1 MRARKKKNTIPRLER
16 CSEYLT
22 EQIVSETGR
31 YFYIEI
37 GCGKGKFITSLA
49 ESRPDDFFY
58 AVEKVPDVL
67 VMAAEKAKAK
77 ELTNLKFLLADA
89 DDLPELCPAGS
100 IRGIYLNF
108 SDPWPKKKGARKRLT
123 YHTYLE
129 KYRKILAPDGVIFM
143 KTDNQGLFDFS
154 LAEFRR
160 YGYELFDVVRDL
172 HASDVE
178 NCFTTE
184 YEDRFTALGQPIFHL
199 KARPVPGY
207 EPPEDERPVA
217 GTEDSERNIELD
229 SVPER

>member
-31 YFYIEI
+31 DFYIEI

-58 AVEKVPDVL
+58 AVEKV
-67 VMAAEKAKAK
+67 
-77 ELTNLKFLLADA
+77 
-89 DDLPELCPAGS
+89 
-100 IRGIYLNF
+100 
-108 SDPWPKKKGARKRLT
+108 
-123 YHTYLE
+123 
-129 KYRKILAPDGVIFM
+129 PDGVIFM